1 MDRKKLQSLFFLLI
15 LIVFG
20 SFLRIYNIN
29 YDDMWSD
36 EMISFWTSDPT
47 IPLTETFKR
56 IFSSQL
62 MVSYEILLKFYHY
75 LFGYDVYTSKYFS
88 SLISVISLL
97 LFYNLIKKNSSNNSA
112 IFGLFLL
119 VINIYHIK
127 YSLELRSYILCFL
140 LVIILIDQ
148 IFNNK
153 KIKKDFYISN
163 YFIVFLITFVLL
175 FSHALSIIVIIS
187 LVLFLLIKLTISP
200 SNNKSE
206 RNLISV
212 LLLSCS
218 LFLFVYLN
226 NISHYPEWVEQVKA
240 SFYTNFYFSKFFGS
254 RILGLLY
261 LITLLYLVI
270 KFKEKFIKEFNI
282 LTLLLIIIFNSYFL
296 PLLFGYLIKP
306 ILVDRYIFFVII
318 PVIFLISHLIFL
330 IKNKMLKYFFV
341 IALSLIT
348 LSNHFFQEYAFKQIY
363 TNIYPTKPEIKKTL
377 NMIKSS
383 NIKKYTI
390 KMNVENSEN
399 INDVRLN
406 YLKKYDDKFNFQ
418 TQLFNYF
425 DKDKYP
431 EIFWII
437 YFTDITNEK
446 FKIPN
451 NFENYQISKIEK
463 FNRIELYL
471 LKKP

>member
-1 MDRKKLQSLFFLLI
+1 
-15 LIVFG
+15 
-20 SFLRIYNIN
+20 
-29 YDDMWSD
+29 
-36 EMISFWTSDPT
+36 
-47 IPLTETFKR
+47 
-56 IFSSQL
+56 
-62 MVSYEILLKFYHY
+62 
-75 LFGYDVYTSKYFS
+75 
-88 SLISVISLL
+88 
-97 LFYNLIKKNSSNNSA
+97 
-112 IFGLFLL
+112 
-119 VINIYHIK
+119 
-127 YSLELRSYILCFL
+127 
-140 LVIILIDQ
+140 
-148 IFNNK
+148 
-153 KIKKDFYISN
+153 
-163 YFIVFLITFVLL
+163 
-175 FSHALSIIVIIS
+175 
-187 LVLFLLIKLTISP
+187 
-200 SNNKSE
+200 
-206 RNLISV
+206 
-212 LLLSCS
+212 
-218 LFLFVYLN
+218 
-226 NISHYPEWVEQVKA
+226 
-240 SFYTNFYFSKFFGS
+240 
-254 RILGLLY
+254 
-261 LITLLYLVI
+261 
-270 KFKEKFIKEFNI
+270 
-282 LTLLLIIIFNSYFL
+282 
-296 PLLFGYLIKP
+296 
-306 ILVDRYIFFVII
+306 
-318 PVIFLISHLIFL
+318 
-330 IKNKMLKYFFV
+330 MLKYFFV

>member
-1 MDRKKLQSLFFLLI
+1 MDRKKHQSLFFLLI

>member
-270 KFKEKFIKEFNI
+270 KFKEKFII

>member
-140 LVIILIDQ
+140 LVIILIDK

-226 NISHYPEWVEQVKA
+226 NISHYPEWVDQVKA

-261 LITLLYLVI
+261 LITLLYLII

>member
-119 VINIYHIK
+119 IINIYHIK

-261 LITLLYLVI
+261 LITLLYLII

-348 LSNHFFQEYAFKQIY
+348 LSNHFFQEYAFRQIY

>member
-226 NISHYPEWVEQVKA
+226 NISHYPEWVDQVKA

-261 LITLLYLVI
+261 LITLLYLII

-431 EIFWII
+431 EIFWIV

>member
-1 MDRKKLQSLFFLLI
+1 MDRKKLQSLIFLLI

-226 NISHYPEWVEQVKA
+226 NISHYPEWVDQVKA

-261 LITLLYLVI
+261 LITLLYLII

-330 IKNKMLKYFFV
+330 IKNLTKK
-341 IALSLIT
+341 
-348 LSNHFFQEYAFKQIY
+348 NHK
-363 TNIYPTKPEIKKTL
+363 
-377 NMIKSS
+377 
-383 NIKKYTI
+383 
-390 KMNVENSEN
+390 
-399 INDVRLN
+399 
-406 YLKKYDDKFNFQ
+406 
-418 TQLFNYF
+418 
-425 DKDKYP
+425 
-431 EIFWII
+431 
-437 YFTDITNEK
+437 
-446 FKIPN
+446 
-451 NFENYQISKIEK
+451 
-463 FNRIELYL
+463 
-471 LKKP
+471 